1 MPSGSV
7 SESVPMAAEG
17 EGQVVVGRGKPLGI
31 LILDLMDHPMDHP
44 RVHAEGLGREVV
56 EVVGDPLWDAAAL
69 YPYPSRGL
77 FRSLC
82 RGFCRGLA
90 RDTCPY
96 PGLYLDPYF
105 CLRLCLGPFHLDN
118 LGKIYGD
125 PTGSRRHIFLK
136 MTCIYHSCHIPA
148 MTCSSRR
155 RADMICRSRP
165 AVDPALDHGPGPGL
179 DHDRAHD
186 LCPDICP
193 SLSPS
198 FLVLVVSRNHPRSS
212 SRWAR
217 MEPHLHRH
225 EQVRAGR
232 PHARHVVEGWRL
244 RIHLCAR
251 LCPYHL
257 SEGARNPDPYNLFG
271 CAHNPDHNPCLG
283 LGSGRGRGH
292 HTSENETDSSLC
304 CSRACLD
311 TVGNQMVGSPYR
323 GLCRDQNGPGFH
335 FDIAD

>member
-1 MPSGSV
+1 MPSVSV
-7 SESVPMAAEG
+7 SVSVPMAAEA
-17 EGQVVVGRGKPLGI
+17 EGQVVEIVGVVVVVVVGVGGKPLGI
-31 LILDLMDHPMDHP
+31 LILGLMDHRHPMDLP
-44 RVHAEGLGREVV
+44 RVREALGREVV
-56 EVVGDPLWDAAAL
+56 GDRLCDVAAL

-77 FRSLC
+77 FHSLC

-96 PGLYLDPYF
+96 PGLYLDPCL
-105 CLRLCLGPFHLDN
+105 CLRLGHAPCHLDN
-118 LGKIYGD
+118 LGKTYSD
-125 PTGSRRHIFLK
+125 LTDSRRHIFSK

-165 AVDPALDHGPGPGL
+165 AVALDHGPGPGL

-186 LCPDICP
+186 LYPDTCS

-198 FLVLVVSRNHPRSS
+198 FLVLVVSQNHPHSS
-212 SRWAR
+212 STSAR

-232 PHARHVVEGWRL
+232 PRARHVVGGRRLGRRL
-244 RIHLCAR
+244 RFHLCAR

-257 SEGARNPDPYNLFG
+257 SEGARNPDPYNFFE
-271 CAHNPDHNPCLG
+271 CVHNPDHNPCLG

-311 TVGNQMVGSPYR
+311 TDGN
-323 GLCRDQNGPGFH
+323 
-335 FDIAD
+335 

>member
-1 MPSGSV
+1 MSSV
-7 SESVPMAAEG
+7 SMSESVPIAAEA
-17 EGQVVVGRGKPLGI
+17 EGQVVVVVVGVGGKPLGI
-31 LILDLMDHPMDHP
+31 LILGLMDHPMDLP
-44 RVHAEGLGREVV
+44 RVHEALGREVV
-56 EVVGDPLWDAAAL
+56 GDRPGDVVAL

-96 PGLYLDPYF
+96 PGPYLDPCL
-105 CLRLCLGPFHLDN
+105 CLRLGHVPCHLDN
-118 LGKIYGD
+118 LGKTYSD
-125 PTGSRRHIFLK
+125 LTDSRRHIFSK

-165 AVDPALDHGPGPGL
+165 AVDRALDHGPGPGL

-186 LCPDICP
+186 LGPDTCP

-212 SRWAR
+212 GRSAR
-217 MEPHLHRH
+217 MERHLHRH
-225 EQVRAGR
+225 EQVRAGHPR
-232 PHARHVVEGWRL
+232 ARHVVEGRRLGRHL

-257 SEGARNPDPYNLFG
+257 SEGARNPDRYNFFG
-271 CAHNPDHNPCLG
+271 CVHYPDHNPCLG

-292 HTSENETDSSLC
+292 HTSENETYSSLC

-311 TVGNQMVGSPYR
+311 TGGN
-323 GLCRDQNGPGFH
+323 
-335 FDIAD
+335 